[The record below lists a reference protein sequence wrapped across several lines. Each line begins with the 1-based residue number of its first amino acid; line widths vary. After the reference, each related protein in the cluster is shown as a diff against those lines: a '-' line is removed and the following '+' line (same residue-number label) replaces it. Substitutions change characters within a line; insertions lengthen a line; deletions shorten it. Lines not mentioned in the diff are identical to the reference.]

1 MARPA
6 YQLPAA
12 SYHELTAHCVFP
24 WNSGRRWPAREA
36 PGDAQRFG
44 SAFHELAALVSMGQG
59 ADDGTIIEGLVITYG
74 LTPSEE
80 RRLVAVRAALVAVV
94 ADDQVETD
102 SADGDDGPV
111 ALPLRW
117 SEEAFAFEPATGKAR
132 HAKDRR
138 DKTPTEIFGAADLVF
153 LRVDGV
159 LVVRDWKTGRRAA
172 DKRPSETRQL
182 RFLALAAAQVHG
194 ADTVRVELAFVDDE
208 AVELVGEDLD
218 ALELGAID
226 GEIAELVERLEAPAV
241 PNPGPWC
248 ERNYCPIRSVCP
260 ATLAALAKV
269 DADLAAFPLGAP
281 FASSEHAAFVRH
293 RLPVL
298 RAALDAIDTQIE
310 AYALRTGPLPV
321 EGSPGKVWGP
331 RQMPGHERIAA
342 TPAAIALVLE
352 QLGPE
357 AGAIAVEVSYSMSKA
372 SLERGVRAKLGP
384 EGMRKRGA
392 LKVALDPLLEE
403 LRAAK
408 VIKRG
413 PGFTKFEVF
422 KKASE
427 DGEGG
432 EAADGEGGES

>member
-12 SYHELTAHCVFP
+12 SHHELTAHCVFA
-24 WNSGRRWPAREA
+24 WNGGRRWPAREPA
-36 PGDAQRFG
+36 GDAQRFG
-44 SAFHELAALVSMGQG
+44 SAFHELAAVVSMGEG
-59 ADDGTIIEGLVITYG
+59 ADDAMVIEGLVTAHE
-74 LTPSEE
+74 LTPAEE
-80 RRLVAVRAALVAVV
+80 RRLVAVRAALITVV

-111 ALPLRW
+111 AIPLRW
-117 SEEAFAFEPATGKAR
+117 SEAAFAFEPSTGKAR
-132 HAKDRR
+132 HARDRR

-153 LRVDGV
+153 LRVDGK

-194 ADTVRVELAFVDDE
+194 ADSVRVELAFVDDE

-218 ALELGAID
+218 ALDLGAID
-226 GEIAELVERLEAPAV
+226 GEIAELVERLEAPPV

-260 ATLAALAKV
+260 ATLDALAKV
-269 DADLAAFPLGAP
+269 DADLARFPLGAP
-281 FASSEHAAFVRH
+281 FESAEHAAYVRH

-331 RQMPGHERIAA
+331 RQMQGHERIVV
-342 TPAAIALVLE
+342 TPTAIAIVVE
-352 QLGPE
+352 KLG
-357 AGAIAVEVSYSMSKA
+357 ADAANVAIEISRSMSKA
-372 SLERGVRAKLGP
+372 SLERGVRALLGP

-392 LKVALDPLLEE
+392 LKLALEPLLEE

-413 PGFTKFEVF
+413 PPFTKFETF
-422 KKASE
+422 KKADDEGSE
-427 DGEGG
+427 AG
-432 EAADGEGGES
+432 EAAEGGES